1 MRYAARVNMESK
13 ENNNKRILWIN
24 GLKGLACLMVFFHH
38 FFLSFF
44 PAIHYGKESTS
55 RTVSGIDTLM
65 ASSPIGVIVNGNFAV
80 CLFVLISAF
89 LFAMKTMEDMKLEK
103 RSNLLD
109 VAVKRYLRLMLTVA
123 PVCVIYYVLLAFL
136 SPRGL
141 AYGGITNQLTVS
153 ELIQHI
159 LVYQWITMDSLMI
172 GPLWCIYIIFLGT
185 FIAIFF
191 AMLSAKER
199 WYMPF
204 IYLVLAWFSNTLNS
218 LYSAVMLGVLVADIY
233 CFDRINQWGKLLFKK
248 GFCVKNSIRYL
259 LGTVIIL
266 LGLLMGGYPS
276 YVIPERGVYYLMG
289 KVLPDSIKMHCFAAA
304 VLMLGIM
311 CLPRKRILSSG
322 VVGYIGGI
330 SFGIYLWHSVVI
342 NLVSYPL
349 VDYFN
354 GVMGDYVKAS
364 LITFLIT
371 MILVAGI
378 SILYKPYEKAV
389 GKLLKKISL

>member
-1 MRYAARVNMESK
+1 MESK
-13 ENNNKRILWIN
+13 EKENNRILWIN

-38 FFLSFF
+38 YFLTFF
-44 PAIHYGKESTS
+44 PAIHYGSESAS
-55 RTVSGIDTLM
+55 RTTTGIDILM

-80 CLFVLISAF
+80 CLFILISAF
-89 LFAMKTMEDMKLEK
+89 LYAMKTMESMKAEK
-103 RSNLLD
+103 KENLLNI
-109 VAVKRYLRLMLTVA
+109 AVKRYLRMMLTVA
-123 PVCVIYYVLLAFL
+123 PVCIIYYVLLAFL

-141 AYGGITNQLTVS
+141 AYGGFTNQLTVS

-159 LVYQWITMDSLMI
+159 LVYQWITYDSHMI

-204 IYLVLAWFSNTLNS
+204 IYLILAWFSYTLNS
-218 LYSAVMLGVLVADIY
+218 LYPAVMLGVLVADIY
-233 CFDRINQWGKLLFKK
+233 CFDRINQWGNRLFKK
-248 GFCVKNSIRYL
+248 GFCVKNSVRYL
-259 LGTVIIL
+259 IGVITIL
-266 LGLLMGGYPS
+266 VGLLMGGYPS
-276 YVIPERGVYYLMG
+276 YVIPESGIYYLMG
-289 KVLPDSIKMHCFAAA
+289 KILSDSIKMHCFAAA
-304 VLMLGIM
+304 VLMLGII

-322 VVGYIGGI
+322 VVCYIGGI
-330 SFGIYLWHSVVI
+330 SFGIFLWHSVVI
-342 NLVSYPL
+342 NLISYPL

-354 GVMGDYVKAS
+354 SIMGDFVKAS

-389 GKLLKKISL
+389 GKMLKRISL